1 MQKAV
6 VIVAGGAGKRMGSE
20 LPKQF
25 LPLAD
30 KPILVHTLER
40 FLHFDPDLTLVLVL
54 PENHIRLWTE
64 ISQEFLTEA
73 ECVRVHTCPGG
84 ESRTASV
91 HNGLKAIQKLI
102 PNSVNCLVAIHDGV
116 RPFVKKKLLQSAFDL
131 AQEKDASVVC
141 VPVKSSMR
149 EQLAPGLS
157 QAVDRS
163 RFFHVQTPQ
172 TFHLAKILKAFESRP
187 HDLFTD
193 DASLYDDFGGTVA
206 ICEGSYDNI
215 KITTPE
221 DIALGESIL
230 KTNKEI

>member
-1 MQKAV
+1 
-6 VIVAGGAGKRMGSE
+6 MGSE

-25 LPLAD
+25 LHLQG
-30 KPILVHTLER
+30 KPILVHTVEKFLR
-40 FLHFDPDLTLVLVL
+40 FDQELKLVLVL
-54 PENHIRLWTE
+54 PENHIRLWE
-64 ISQEFLTEA
+64 KISQEFLPKA
-73 ECVRVHTCPGG
+73 DCMRVHTCAGG

-91 HNGLKAIQKLI
+91 HNGLKAVRTLVD
-102 PNSVNCLVAIHDGV
+102 NSQNCLVAIHDGV
-116 RPFVKKKLLQSAFDL
+116 RPFLKQELLREAFKLAR
-131 AQEKDASVVC
+131 ERDASVVC

-149 EQLAPGLS
+149 EQVEEGKS
-157 QAVDRS
+157 RAVDRS

-172 TFHLAKILKAFESRP
+172 TFHLAKILEAFENRP

-230 KTNKEI
+230 KMNAEGL